1 MLVRFT
7 RGKRSDVLTCR
18 REDGT
23 TTWMAER
30 PDFVAHDLAHYAVE
44 TVFGYR
50 LGFFGL
56 VAHGWE
62 LSAADFGR
70 DPRTKERYPWPGGAQ
85 EPVEYV
91 VSLIQRGP
99 EAGIRTPDEL
109 REALRLY
116 WGHVPDGFTD
126 ERIAQARRELARL
139 EGLWAEVPAGGAL
152 ELEFPPAPETVVAC
166 GAVDEAAPAAAER
179 PSG

>member
-99 EAGIRTPDEL
+99 EAGIRTADGL

-116 WGHVPDGFTD
+116 WGCVPDGFTD

-166 GAVDEAAPAAAER
+166 AAEG